1 MAEVVVKP
9 KAFTKE
15 WFGYVWDYYKW
26 HIIIGIV
33 AVALLAMTV
42 VHLCTDIKYD
52 TNINFISSGVI
63 TQDEADKIA
72 KLCAE
77 NSDDLNNNHR
87 VDISFTQLNF
97 TEENKK
103 NPQMY
108 SALSEKRMA
117 LYASEDEL
125 IFIVDAAMFS
135 EVVESKYTKGMF
147 FEADEWA
154 EGEYTKEGAYAVSLK
169 SSTAFKEAGVDSS
182 DMYILV
188 AVDRDE
194 ELTSKEKNAIKIAN
208 FLIK

>member
-15 WFGYVWDYYKW
+15 WFLYVWDYYKW
-26 HIIIGIV
+26 HILIGIA

-42 VHLCTDIKYD
+42 VHLCTDIRYD

-63 TQDEADKIA
+63 TQDEADKIV

-77 NSDDLNNNHR
+77 NSDDLNNNDR

-117 LYASEDEL
+117 LYASEEEL
-125 IFIVDAAMFS
+125 LFIVDKKMLP
-135 EVVESKYTKGMF
+135 EVAQSKYTQGMF
-147 FEADEWA
+147 YEADMWA
-154 EGEYTKEGAYAVSLK
+154 KGDFTKEGMYAVSLK
-169 SSTAFKEAGVDSS
+169 DSSAFKEVGVDSS
-182 DMYILV
+182 EMYILV
-188 AVDRDE
+188 AKNRDDG
-194 ELTSKEKNAIKIAN
+194 LQADEKNAIKIAN